1 MESSGR
7 LRSLS
12 DGFRPVKIVLLTIL
26 TLGAVGIGYVTALY
40 GLVAGLAVA
49 AIPCA
54 LSAVLFTVKSP
65 VYAFFGLFVLNYFIM
80 GIGRYAYDTLPA
92 GTLLDALI
100 TYNVLVLLL
109 HSTFHKVRWRR
120 AGTFLTLMAGLWM
133 LYGILQAVNPETV
146 SFSGWFSSVRG
157 IAFHFFFIVVI
168 AQIVFDD
175 YRYLRYILYVWSVLT
190 LLAVA
195 KALVQKY
202 IGFDNA
208 ELYWLFVLGRH
219 TTHIIHSGVRY
230 FSFFSDAAS
239 FGAEMGLSMVVFSI
253 SALYVRRKR
262 LKIYF
267 LLVAAAALY
276 GLLISGTR
284 SALAIPFVGYV
295 LYILMSKNLKI
306 IALGAVA
313 VIGAFIFLNYTHIG
327 QGNALI
333 RRARSAFDTSDPSL
347 VVRLENQKKLREL
360 MRGKPFGAGIG
371 HGGGKAK
378 TFAPD
383 APISQIPTDSW
394 FVMIWVETGIVGL
407 LLHLAILFAVL
418 GRGMWL
424 VMFRLRNPQLRGF
437 VAALTAGAGGLAA
450 MSYANEVL
458 GQIPQGVLLYVS
470 LAFIYLSPVYDRQ
483 LSARSQ
489 TTDAP

>member
-1 MESSGR
+1 METSGR
-7 LRSLS
+7 FRSLL
-12 DGFRPVKIVLLTIL
+12 DGVRPVKIVLLMIL
-26 TLGAVGIGYVTALY
+26 AIGAVGIGYVTALY

-54 LSAVLFTVKSP
+54 LSAVLFSLKSP
-65 VYAFFGLFVLNYFIM
+65 AIAFLGLFVLNYFIM
-80 GIGRYAYDTLPA
+80 GIGRYAYDTIPA

-100 TYNVLVLLL
+100 SYNVLVLLL
-109 HSTFHKVRWRR
+109 HSMFHKVEWRR
-120 AGTFLTLMAGLWM
+120 AKTFLTLMAGLWM
-133 LYGILQAVNPETV
+133 LYGILEAVNPETV

-157 IAFHFFFIVVI
+157 IAFHFFFIVVL
-168 AQIVFDD
+168 AQIILDD
-175 YRYLRYILYVWSVLT
+175 FRYLRYILYLWSVLT

-195 KALVQKY
+195 KALVQKF

-219 TTHIIHSGVRY
+219 STHVIHSGVRY

-253 SALYVRRKR
+253 SALYIRHKG

-267 LLVAAAALY
+267 LLVAGAALY

-284 SALAIPFVGYV
+284 SALALPFVGYG
-295 LYILMSKNLKI
+295 LYILMSKNVKI
-306 IALGAVA
+306 IAMGAVA
-313 VIGAFIFLNYTHIG
+313 IIGAFVFLNYTHIG

-347 VVRLENQKKLREL
+347 IVRLENQKILREL
-360 MRGKPFGAGIG
+360 MRDKPFGAGIG

-394 FVMIWVETGIVGL
+394 FVMIWVETGVVGL
-407 LLHLAILFAVL
+407 LLHLAILFTAL
-418 GRGMWL
+418 GRGMFL
-424 VMFRLRNPQLRGF
+424 VMFRLRNPELRGL
-437 VAALTAGAGGLAA
+437 VAALTAAAGGLIA

-470 LAFIYLSPVYDRQ
+470 MAFIYLSPSYDRQ
-483 LSARSQ
+483 LSTRNQ
-489 TTDAP
+489 TDAPL